1 MTSILA
7 NLFVLCILICMK
19 LKFKVSQEE
28 NIAQNAKWYSNVNFY
43 LNFYIESI
51 IFNTTCA

>member
-19 LKFKVSQEE
+19 LKFKVCQEE
-28 NIAQNAKWYSNVNFY
+28 NIAQNAKW
-43 LNFYIESI
+43 
-51 IFNTTCA
+51 